1 MKRDFFQKILEKAA
15 QKEEEKQAAEKRRN
29 YFREIGRKGGLKK
42 KESILLNRV
51 IAVRL
56 TEEEY
61 KMIQQSSKIHGL
73 TASVYGRLV
82 LTDKE
87 LKVNEFKTDEILL
100 QYGTNFKRISNLLRN
115 AEWNTFENKKMIIQ
129 EIEILLK
136 AMSEYLYSQKPKDP
150 R

>member
-1 MKRDFFQKILEKAA
+1 MKRDFFQKLVEKAA
-15 QKEEEKQAAEKRRN
+15 QKEEEKLAAEKRRS

-42 KESILLNRV
+42 KESALLNKV

-61 KMIQQSSKIHGL
+61 KIIQQHSKMYGL
-73 TASVYGRLV
+73 KASVYGRLI
-82 LTDKE
+82 LMEKE
-87 LKVNEFKTDEILL
+87 LKVNEFKTDEVLL
-100 QYGTNFKRISNLLRN
+100 EYGTHFKRISNLLRN
-115 AEWNTFENKKMIIQ
+115 SEWNVFENKKMIIQ

-136 AMSEYLYSQKPKDP
+136 AISEYLYSQKPKDP

>member
-1 MKRDFFQKILEKAA
+1 MKRDFFQKLLEKAA
-15 QKEEEKQAAEKRRN
+15 QKEEEKLAAEKRRN

-42 KESILLNRV
+42 KETVKLEKV

-56 TEEEY
+56 TEKEY
-61 KMIQQSSKIHGL
+61 VTIQQNAEIHKL
-73 TASVYGRLV
+73 TISVYARLI
-82 LTDKE
+82 LTERE

-100 QYGTNFKRISNLLRN
+100 EYGTNFKRISNLLRN
-115 AEWNTFENKKMIIQ
+115 AEWNVFENKKAILQ

-136 AMSEYLYSQKPKDP
+136 AMSGYLYNQKPKDP